1 MSLIWDVLIQEIID
15 RTLAKKFKGCENIH
29 IIFKDKVHEIIS
41 GIYSIIILDMRV
53 GWKDAI

>member
-1 MSLIWDVLIQEIID
+1 MFLIWDVERLQ
-15 RTLAKKFKGCENIH
+15 KFKGCENIH